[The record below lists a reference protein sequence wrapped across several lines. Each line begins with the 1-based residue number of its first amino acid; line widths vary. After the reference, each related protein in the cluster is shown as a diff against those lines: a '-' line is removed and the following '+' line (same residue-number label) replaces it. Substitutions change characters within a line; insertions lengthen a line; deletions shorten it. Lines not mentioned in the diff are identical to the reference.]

1 MFWITK
7 IVKFCKDNGLS
18 TDETQSS
25 NDSPPS
31 EGSLT
36 TSARLTYIKFQKQ
49 QSTLEQ
55 LSTER

>member
-1 MFWITK
+1 M
-7 IVKFCKDNGLS
+7 KFCKDNGLS